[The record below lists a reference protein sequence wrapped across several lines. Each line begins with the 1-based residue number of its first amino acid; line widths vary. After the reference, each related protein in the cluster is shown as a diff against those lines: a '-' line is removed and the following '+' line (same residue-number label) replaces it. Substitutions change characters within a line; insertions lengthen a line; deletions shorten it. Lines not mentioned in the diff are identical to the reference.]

1 MPKNWRKEEN
11 YAAVSEI
18 LAAHRI
24 KIGLSRKQIADVV
37 GCDVRTIDRVEQG
50 AAFTSKKINAIIA
63 AYNLSDSD
71 NDTVAKLLQR
81 EEKQQVFLMNMFS
94 VKANW
99 GLEVIYML
107 VTDDEYELPL
117 ACAYSQKELGLMI
130 DRSESAI
137 SIGLKRYLKHGEGC
151 YRITLSPVC
160 DNDIIE
166 QERLDY
172 FFKGEFDKCKSLTE
186 YARKL

>member
-1 MPKNWRKEEN
+1 MPKNWRKEKD

-24 KIGLSRKQIADVV
+24 KMGLTRKQIAEVA
-37 GCDVRTIDRVEQG
+37 GCNVRSIDTIEHG
-50 AAFTSKKINAIIA
+50 TGFGSKKINAIIA

-71 NDTVAKLLQR
+71 NATVANFIQR
-81 EEKQQVFLMNMFS
+81 EEKQQVFLKNMLAA
-94 VKANW
+94 KAKW

-130 DRSESAI
+130 DRSDSTI
-137 SIGLKRYLKHGEGC
+137 SIGLKRYLKQGIGN

>member
-1 MPKNWRKEEN
+1 MPKKWRKEKD

-18 LAAHRI
+18 LAAHRAEM
-24 KIGLSRKQIADVV
+24 GLSRKQIADIA
-37 GCDVRTIDRVEQG
+37 GCDVRTIDNIEHG
-50 AAFTSKKINAIIA
+50 AAFGSKKINAIIA
-63 AYNLSDSD
+63 AYNLGDSDSA
-71 NDTVAKLLQR
+71 TVAKLLQQ
-81 EEKQQVFLMNMFS
+81 EEKQQVFLKNMLS
-94 VKANW
+94 AKAKW
-99 GLEVIYML
+99 GLEVIYLL

-130 DRSESAI
+130 DRHESTI
-137 SIGLKRYLKHGEGC
+137 SIGLKRYLIHGEGR